1 MIRRTNTA
9 RSYKMSTALLGTI
22 LVCAAS
28 SASATDLCKGGPK
41 NQWKGVEQAKKAAVE
56 HGFTKITKVILEDGC
71 YEVVTLN
78 AEGKIVGVLFD
89 PVTLKL
95 EKVEDP
101 R

>member
-1 MIRRTNTA
+1 
-9 RSYKMSTALLGTI
+9 MSTALLGMV
-22 LVCAAS
+22 LVSLAS

-41 NQWKGVEQAKKAAVE
+41 NQWKGAEQAKKAAME

-78 AEGKIVGVLFD
+78 AEGMIVGVLFD

-95 EKVEDP
+95 EKVDDP

>member
-1 MIRRTNTA
+1 
-9 RSYKMSTALLGTI
+9 MSKPMKTTLPGMLTSAVLGTI
-22 LVCAAS
+22 LLIVPS
-28 SASATDLCKGGPK
+28 IASAADLCKGGPK
-41 NQWKGVEQAKKAAVE
+41 NQWKGAEQAKKAAME
-56 HGFTKITKVILEDGC
+56 HGFSRITKVILEDGC